1 MKVFFNASL
10 HGKKEFQE
18 NYNKIFNALKR
29 TDAEIL
35 AAPALE
41 HDVDDLVGETSEAA
55 SNYYENLLRWIKQ
68 ADIVFFEVSFPSTSI
83 GYEIALALQQSKPVV
98 AFRAKGSK
106 RNVILDTIEDEKLQ
120 LIEYTP
126 LENIDSLVSD
136 SIEFALGQAD
146 TRFNFFISPR
156 IAEHLD
162 WISREKKVPRA
173 VYLRQLIERDMM
185 KNKEFNG

>member
-1 MKVFFNASL
+1 
-10 HGKKEFQE
+10 
-18 NYNKIFNALKR
+18 IFDALKR
-29 TDAEIL
+29 TNSDIL

-55 SNYYENLLRWIKQ
+55 SNYYENLLKWIKQ

-120 LIEYTP
+120 LIEYSP
-126 LENIDSLVSD
+126 LEHMDSLVSD
-136 SIEFALGQAD
+136 AIEFALGQAD

-156 IAEHLD
+156 ISEH
-162 WISREKKVPRA
+162 
-173 VYLRQLIERDMM
+173 
-185 KNKEFNG
+185 